1 MPRRRFTETHKIS
14 SNGPLRPECY
24 MQVKP
29 SAQVLEK
36 LEWPQLLGLLAMLS
50 QTADGR
56 SRSLGLEP
64 CLDQAAI
71 ELRWGRVEPL
81 KILAVRGLKAQIG
94 DLAPLSTVLRAAA
107 KGQMLDGI
115 SLRGIAELL
124 EATRRVFIF
133 ASTHEGSCSTLRR
146 CKARILTM
154 PHLLQ
159 AISKAIGPDGLL
171 LDDASDELMRIRRGK
186 IQLRRRIEET
196 LVKLMH
202 TDQDLAPYVQDD
214 FFTVRSDRY
223 VIPMTLDG
231 RGRVKGTILDTSASG
246 QTLFIEPIS
255 IAPQNAQLLDMDL
268 EEKLEIARIFRV
280 LSAMVEA
287 ETETLRGN
295 YDELIDLDFLTAQ
308 ALLAAELDAGPVRIA
323 SAPVLDLRDARHPL
337 LGRTTGR
344 SSIANGISLE
354 SGQKILIISGPNA
367 GGKTVVLKTVGM
379 LHLMA
384 RSGLLLPAS
393 PLSQIYLFSALY
405 LEMGDAQNLAANL
418 STFSGHLT
426 GLKPIL
432 ERADGDALVLLDELA
447 VGTDPETGAAIGTA
461 ILEDLASRGATGM
474 VTTHFDA
481 LKGLATIDS
490 RFRNGSM
497 EFSLGTLL
505 PTYRLLLDLPG
516 QSFGLEVAEQIGLPE
531 RILTRA
537 KELRHGQASNLD
549 QAVRALMAARDEAQ
563 DGAKSA
569 QKEQLAAAAER
580 LRWQQEVEL
589 LQEQRKKTAEQ
600 LAQRYATRFTELR
613 DEFEVAMQ
621 QIKQAAKE
629 RSPQDDPAGF
639 ANQRRTAEGALRQ
652 MGQVATEL
660 QSGYDIAGKLP
671 GQAASREALIPN
683 APVFILPLKKAGRI
697 LRVGSGND
705 QSVEVEVGILKLR
718 VSLHDL
724 RLLSPGEAVAGGKVN
739 R

>member
-1 MPRRRFTETHKIS
+1 
-14 SNGPLRPECY
+14 

-29 SAQVLEK
+29 SSQVLDK
-36 LEWPQLLGLLAMLS
+36 LEWPLLLGILADLS
-50 QTADGR
+50 QTEDGR
-56 SRSLGLEP
+56 VRALELEP

-71 ELRWGRVEPL
+71 ETRWGAVEPL
-81 KILAVRGLKAQIG
+81 KVLAAKGLKAQIG
-94 DLAPLSTVLRAAA
+94 HLQPLGNVLRAAA
-107 KGQMLDGI
+107 KGQMLDGA
-115 SLRGIAELL
+115 SLRGVAELL
-124 EATRRVFIF
+124 ESTRRIF
-133 ASTHEGSCSTLRR
+133 AFAAAHEALCSTLRR

-154 PHLLQ
+154 PHLLS
-159 AISKAIGPDGLL
+159 AINKAIGLDGEL
-171 LDDASDELMRIRRGK
+171 LDDASEELMRIRRSK
-186 IQLRRRIEET
+186 IQLRHRIEEA

-202 TDQDLAPYVQDD
+202 VDQEVAPYVQDD

-231 RGRVKGTILDTSASG
+231 RGRVKGTILDTSTSG
-246 QTLFIEPIS
+246 QTLFIEPVS
-255 IAPQNAQLLDMDL
+255 IAPQNAQLLDLDL

-295 YDELIDLDFLTAQ
+295 YQELIELDFLTAQ
-308 ALLAAELDAGPVRIA
+308 ALLAAELEAGPVRIA
-323 SAPVLDLRDARHPL
+323 AAPVIDLRDARHPL
-337 LGRTTGR
+337 LGRTTGKR
-344 SSIANGISLE
+344 SIANHISLE
-354 SGQKILIISGPNA
+354 PGQKILIISGPNA
-367 GGKTVVLKTVGM
+367 GGKTVVLKTVGL

-384 RSGLLLPAS
+384 RAGLLLPAS
-393 PLSQIYLFSALY
+393 PHSQIYLFAAVH
-405 LEMGDAQNLAANL
+405 LEMGDAQNLTANL

-432 ERADGDALVLLDELA
+432 EQSSSESLVLLDELA

-481 LKGLATIDS
+481 LKSLAIADR

-537 KELRHGQASNLD
+537 KELRHGQMSNLD
-549 QAVRALMAARDEAQ
+549 HAVRALMEARDQAHAGAKEAQ
-563 DGAKSA
+563 R
-569 QKEQLAAAAER
+569 EQLAAAAER

-600 LAQRYATRFTELR
+600 LAKRYETRMDELHG
-613 DEFEVAMQ
+613 EFEDAVR

-639 ANQRRTAEGALRQ
+639 AGKRRAAEGVLRQ
-652 MGQVATEL
+652 MGQVANEL
-660 QSGYDIAGKLP
+660 QRGYDIEGKLP
-671 GQAASREALIPN
+671 GQAANREALVPN

-705 QSVEVEVGILKLR
+705 QTVEVEVGILKLR
-718 VSLHDL
+718 VSLHDV
-724 RLLSPGEAVAGGKVN
+724 RLLSPGEAVAGGKTN

>member
-1 MPRRRFTETHKIS
+1 M
-14 SNGPLRPECY
+14 
-24 MQVKP
+24 
-29 SAQVLEK
+29 
-36 LEWPQLLGLLAMLS
+36 
-50 QTADGR
+50 
-56 SRSLGLEP
+56 
-64 CLDQAAI
+64 
-71 ELRWGRVEPL
+71 
-81 KILAVRGLKAQIG
+81 
-94 DLAPLSTVLRAAA
+94 
-107 KGQMLDGI
+107 
-115 SLRGIAELL
+115 
-124 EATRRVFIF
+124 
-133 ASTHEGSCSTLRR
+133 
-146 CKARILTM
+146 
-154 PHLLQ
+154 
-159 AISKAIGPDGLL
+159 
-171 LDDASDELMRIRRGK
+171 
-186 IQLRRRIEET
+186 
-196 LVKLMH
+196 
-202 TDQDLAPYVQDD
+202 
-214 FFTVRSDRY
+214 
-223 VIPMTLDG
+223 
-231 RGRVKGTILDTSASG
+231 
-246 QTLFIEPIS
+246 
-255 IAPQNAQLLDMDL
+255 
-268 EEKLEIARIFRV
+268 
-280 LSAMVEA
+280 
-287 ETETLRGN
+287 
-295 YDELIDLDFLTAQ
+295 IDLDFLTAQ

-481 LKGLATIDS
+481 LKGLATIDP

-531 RILTRA
+531 RILMRA
-537 KELRHGQASNLD
+537 RELRHGQASNLD

-563 DGAKSA
+563 DGAKAA

>member
-1 MPRRRFTETHKIS
+1 
-14 SNGPLRPECY
+14 

-29 SAQVLEK
+29 SSQVLDK
-36 LEWPQLLGLLAMLS
+36 LEWPLLLGILADLS
-50 QTADGR
+50 QTEDGR
-56 SRSLGLEP
+56 VRALELEP

-71 ELRWGRVEPL
+71 AARWSAVEPL
-81 KILAVRGLKAQIG
+81 KILAAKGLKAQIG
-94 DLAPLSTVLRAAA
+94 NLQPLGNVLRAAA
-107 KGQMLDGI
+107 KGQMLDGT
-115 SLRGIAELL
+115 SLRGVAELL
-124 EATRRVFIF
+124 ESTRRIF
-133 ASTHEGSCSTLRR
+133 AFAAAHEALCSTLRR

-154 PHLLQ
+154 PHLLS
-159 AISKAIGPDGLL
+159 AINKAIGLDGEL
-171 LDDASDELMRIRRGK
+171 LDDASEELMRIRRSK
-186 IQLRRRIEET
+186 IQLRHRIEEA

-202 TDQDLAPYVQDD
+202 VDQEVAPYVQDD

-231 RGRVKGTILDTSASG
+231 RGRVKGTILDTSTSG
-246 QTLFIEPIS
+246 QTLFIEPVS
-255 IAPQNAQLLDMDL
+255 IAPQNAQLLDLDL

-295 YDELIDLDFLTAQ
+295 YQELIELDFLTAQ
-308 ALLAAELDAGPVRIA
+308 ALLAAELEAGPVRIA
-323 SAPVLDLRDARHPL
+323 ATPVIDLRDARHPL
-337 LGRTTGR
+337 LGRTTGKR
-344 SSIANGISLE
+344 SIANQISLE
-354 SGQKILIISGPNA
+354 PEQKILIISGPNA
-367 GGKTVVLKTVGM
+367 GGKTVVLKTVGL

-384 RSGLLLPAS
+384 RAGLLLPAS
-393 PLSQIYLFSALY
+393 PHSQIYLFAAVH
-405 LEMGDAQNLAANL
+405 LEMGDAQNLTANL

-432 ERADGDALVLLDELA
+432 EHSSSESLVLLDELA

-481 LKGLATIDS
+481 LKSLAIADR

-537 KELRHGQASNLD
+537 RELRHGQMSNLD
-549 QAVRALMAARDEAQ
+549 QAVRALMEARDQAHAGANEAQ
-563 DGAKSA
+563 R
-569 QKEQLAAAAER
+569 EQLAAGAER

-600 LAQRYATRFTELR
+600 LAKRYETRIAELHG
-613 DEFEVAMQ
+613 EFEDAVR

-639 ANQRRTAEGALRQ
+639 AGKRRAAEGVLRQ
-652 MGQVATEL
+652 MGQVASEL
-660 QSGYDIAGKLP
+660 QRGYDIEGKLP
-671 GQAASREALIPN
+671 GQAANREALVPN

-705 QSVEVEVGILKLR
+705 QTVEVEVGILKLR
-718 VSLHDL
+718 VSLHDV
-724 RLLSPGEAVAGGKVN
+724 RLLSPGEAVAGGKTN